1 MPTPIPTENSR
12 PASNRYLSKPEQVK
26 EIVKC
31 GRDPVYFINN
41 YIKIRHPEKGL
52 IKFDTFPFQDTCV
65 RDFQKHDYNII
76 LKSRQLGMS
85 TLAAAYVVWY
95 CIFYKDKTTLV
106 VATKLS
112 TATNFIKKVKI
123 AIQNLPS
130 WLLLPKIKSDKAA
143 SVEFSNGS
151 SVTATS
157 TSEDAGRSESLS
169 MLIIDECVAKDTFV
183 TVRNKVTGEI
193 KRLEIGELYE
203 LLNVESNQSHEQL
216 NEM

>member
-1 MPTPIPTENSR
+1 MSEQPTQKPS
-12 PASNRYLSKPEQVK
+12 SNRYLSKTEQVK

-41 YIKIRHPEKGL
+41 YIKIRHPERGL
-52 IKFDTFPFQDTCV
+52 IKFDTFPFQDKCV
-65 RDFQKHDYNII
+65 RDFQQHDYNIV

-95 CIFYKDKTTLV
+95 CIFYKDKTVLV
-106 VATKLS
+106 VATKLN

-130 WLLLPKIKSDKAA
+130 WLMLPKIVSDKAS
-143 SVEFSNGS
+143 SVEFNNGS

-169 MLIIDECVAKDTFV
+169 MLCIDECVSFQTLV
-183 TVRNKVTGEI
+183 TIRNKITGEM
-193 KRLEIGELYE
+193 KQVEIGEFYDMLE
-203 LLNVESNQSHEQL
+203 QDEQL
-216 NEM
+216 NEVRTL